1 MILYDTG
8 AIVAAANT
16 NDQHH
21 HACVTLLTGLRLAKR
36 RLLVPATVVAE
47 AGYMIRK
54 HSPRSEVEFIRSLSN
69 GDFEPVEITVADYGR
84 MTELAET
91 YIERP
96 MGVTD
101 ASVIAIAERL
111 GISEI
116 ACTDRTDFRMV
127 HPRHVD
133 AFTLLPEGIG

>member
-1 MILYDTG
+1 
-8 AIVAAANT
+8 
-16 NDQHH
+16 
-21 HACVTLLTGLRLAKR
+21 
-36 RLLVPATVVAE
+36 
-47 AGYMIRK
+47 MIRK

-69 GDFEPVEITVADYGR
+69 GDFEPVEITVADYAR
-84 MTELAET
+84 MTELTET

-111 GISEI
+111 GITEI

-133 AFTLLPEGIG
+133 AFTLLPEDIG

>member
-8 AIVAAANT
+8 TIVAAANT

-21 HACVTLLTGLRLAKR
+21 HACVSLLTELRLAR
-36 RLLVPATVVAE
+36 TRLLIPATVVAE
-47 AGYMIRK
+47 AGYLIRK

-69 GDFEPVEITVADYGR
+69 GDFEPVEITVTDYAR
-84 MTELAET
+84 MTELT
-91 YIERP
+91 
-96 MGVTD
+96 
-101 ASVIAIAERL
+101 
-111 GISEI
+111 EI

-127 HPRHVD
+127 NPQHVD